1 MKPFIVRFMH
11 SLEYVQLTAFT
22 FFVVGEVLLPEIVF
36 ENDEDT
42 VHLIG
47 TPPLAA
53 PEQPEE

>member
-1 MKPFIVRFMH
+1 MLYR
-11 SLEYVQLTAFT
+11 TD
-22 FFVVGEVLLPEIVF
+22 FVFLLVVEVLLPEIVF
-36 ENDEDT
+36 ENDEVT

>member
-1 MKPFIVRFMH
+1 LQSLLFTSPFIFIIPV
-11 SLEYVQLTAFT
+11 AAD
-22 FFVVGEVLLPEIVF
+22 FVEVLLSEIVF

-47 TPPLAA
+47 TPPLAT